1 LTPPFFISVCF
12 FLPFNEKKKKQEKT
26 KKLKQEKN
34 MSTNT
39 ITFQSNVNA
48 LDFPFIERI
57 LESLK
62 ATGTKVIKEETDDTL
77 MTKKEFYSK
86 IDKASS
92 QKGKRITVEDFEAKY
107 L

>member
-1 LTPPFFISVCF
+1 
-12 FLPFNEKKKKQEKT
+12 
-26 KKLKQEKN
+26 

-62 ATGTKVIKEETDDTL
+62 ATGTKVIKEEKDETL
-77 MTKKEFYSK
+77 MTKEAFFAK
-86 IDKASS
+86 IDRARAGEKIQMSREEM
-92 QKGKRITVEDFEAKY
+92 KKLMFD
-107 L
+107 

>member
-1 LTPPFFISVCF
+1 
-12 FLPFNEKKKKQEKT
+12 
-26 KKLKQEKN
+26 

-86 IDKASS
+86 IDKPSS
-92 QKGKRITVEDFEAKY
+92 QKGRRITVEDFEAKY

>member
-1 LTPPFFISVCF
+1 
-12 FLPFNEKKKKQEKT
+12 
-26 KKLKQEKN
+26 

-92 QKGKRITVEDFEAKY
+92 QKGKRITVEDFEAQESRKKETHY
-107 L
+107 KNSFFSKRIRNKSYFGNRTS

>member
-1 LTPPFFISVCF
+1 
-12 FLPFNEKKKKQEKT
+12 
-26 KKLKQEKN
+26 

-62 ATGTKVIKEETDDTL
+62 ATGTKVIKEESDDTL
-77 MTKKEFYSK
+77 MT
-86 IDKASS
+86 SS
-92 QKGKRITVEDFEAKY
+92 QKGRRITVEDFEAKY

>member
-1 LTPPFFISVCF
+1 
-12 FLPFNEKKKKQEKT
+12 
-26 KKLKQEKN
+26 

-57 LESLK
+57 LENLK